1 MVRRVDAT
9 DVDATSDAR
18 GTVVEPVPVGRRQL
32 LLERPASAEALLD
45 EDAFARDEFLPYWA
59 ELWPSGVALARHLI
73 ALDLEGLRVVEL
85 GCGLG
90 LPSLAAALA
99 GADVLATDWS
109 PDALAFA
116 ARNAA
121 RNGATVRTALLRWEE
136 PSALRHERAFDL
148 ALGADVL
155 YEARHAAPLLALLRV
170 ALRAGGAALVAD
182 PGRRHAAAF
191 LALARR
197 GRWQRETVHDA
208 LLPRGGIHRLWREGR
223 AIGTKPSPT
232 RAREQVYAQ
241 RGWRRGVAPGE
252 GRPREPERT

>member
-1 MVRRVDAT
+1 MAWSADLVEE
-9 DVDATSDAR
+9 
-18 GTVVEPVPVGRRQL
+18 VVPLRECELAVLRPRDSEVL
-32 LLERPASAEALLD
+32 LRAEAFDHEEL
-45 EDAFARDEFLPYWA
+45 LPYWA

-73 ALDLEGLRVVEL
+73 ALDLEGRRVVEL

-121 RNGATVRTALLRWEE
+121 RNGATVRTALLRWEQA
-136 PSALRHERAFDL
+136 SALRHERAFDL

-170 ALRAGGAALVAD
+170 ALRNSGAAVVAD

-197 GRWQRETVHDA
+197 GGWQRETVHDA
-208 LLPRGGIHRLWREGR
+208 ILPRGGIHRLWRGGR
-223 AIGTKPSPT
+223 EIGTKPSPT

-252 GRPREPERT
+252 GRPREQEGT